1 VVLVTLVALTLIFSG
16 DLAQADDP
24 SYTVQPGDNLTSI
37 ATHYRVSVQALAQA
51 NGIAN
56 VNNIY
61 AGQVLKLPTSTTNSN
76 VPTPVTSNDQAYLV
90 QTGDTLTALA
100 RSFNISIYDLAAANH
115 LSVMSYIY
123 TGQTLRIPSSTSK
136 PATTTTI
143 PSTATTTES
152 VVTTTQPPLST
163 TTTAASIQGSSYV
176 IQAGDNLSRI
186 ATRFNITVDT
196 IVQAN
201 HLSDPSTIFAGQ
213 SLIIPG
219 ANISNTN
226 QSSPTTVAAIA
237 TPVAVPTPGKEA
249 ANLGANGSK
258 WIDVNLTTETMVA
271 YEGSKAVI
279 TSKVSTGVAA
289 HPTVVGTFN
298 VYVKYT
304 SQAMSGPG
312 YYLPNVP
319 YVMYFYQSYALH
331 GTYWHNNFGHPMS
344 HGCVNLPTPIAQQ
357 LFNWAVVGTPVH
369 IHY

>member
-1 VVLVTLVALTLIFSG
+1 
-16 DLAQADDP
+16 
-24 SYTVQPGDNLTSI
+24 VQPGDNLTSI
-37 ATHYRVSVQALAQA
+37 ATHYGVSVQALAQA

-61 AGQVLKLPTSTTNSN
+61 VGQVLKLPTSATNNS
-76 VPTPVTSNDQAYLV
+76 VPTPVTNNDQAYLV
-90 QTGDTLTALA
+90 QTGDTLTAIA
-100 RSFNISIYDLAAANH
+100 RSFNISIYDLAAANR

-123 TGQTLRIPSSTSK
+123 TGQTLRIPSSTNK
-136 PATTTTI
+136 PTTVTTIPTTTT
-143 PSTATTTES
+143 TEA
-152 VVTTTQPPLST
+152 VV
-163 TTTAASIQGSSYV
+163 TTTAASTQGTSYI
-176 IQAGDNLSRI
+176 IQAGDNLSKI
-186 ATRFNITVDT
+186 ATRFNVSVDT

-219 ANISNTN
+219 ANSTN
-226 QSSPTTVAAIA
+226 LYQPSTTTVATIA
-237 TPVAVPTPGKEA
+237 TPGVIPTPGKEA
-249 ANLGANGSK
+249 ASLGANGSK

-271 YEGSKAVI
+271 YEGTKAVI

-319 YVMYFYQSYALH
+319 YIMYFYQSYALH

-344 HGCVNLPTPIAQQ
+344 HGCVNLPTPVAQQ